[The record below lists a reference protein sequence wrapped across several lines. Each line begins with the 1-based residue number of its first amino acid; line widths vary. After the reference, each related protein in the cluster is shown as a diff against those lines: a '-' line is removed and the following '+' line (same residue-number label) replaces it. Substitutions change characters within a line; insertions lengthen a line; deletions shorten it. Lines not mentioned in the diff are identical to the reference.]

1 MTEKRNAVNVSIVLG
16 ISASAV
22 LMLFI
27 FILVSHHGD
36 TPDRVRQLRSAQL
49 STGSSVAERI
59 KPVGQVVVASAETQ
73 KEPVKIAEAASSPG
87 RNGQQVYQVSCGA
100 CHDAGIAGAPKLGD
114 KGQWAKR
121 IAKGVDTLYASAVN
135 GSQGSGGVM
144 PPKGGNLALSNAEVK
159 AAVDYIVARSK

>member
-1 MTEKRNAVNVSIVLG
+1 MTEKRYATNVSMILG
-16 ISASAV
+16 VSIV

-27 FILVSHHGD
+27 FILVAHHRD
-36 TPDRVRQLRSAQL
+36 VPDRVQQHRGALLGTA
-49 STGSSVAERI
+49 SSVAERI
-59 KPVGQVVVASAETQ
+59 KPVGQVEV
-73 KEPVKIAEAASSPG
+73 ASSPG

-121 IAKGVDTLYASAVN
+121 IAKGLDTLYASGVN
-135 GSQGSGGVM
+135 GVQGSAGAM
-144 PPKGGNLALSNAEVK
+144 PAKGGNPALSNAEVK

>member
-1 MTEKRNAVNVSIVLG
+1 MTEKRHAKKLLVILG
-16 ISASAV
+16 VSAV
-22 LMLFI
+22 LMQFI
-27 FILVSHHGD
+27 FVLVAHHRD
-36 TPDRVRQLRSAQL
+36 IPDQVRQHRGALM
-49 STGSSVAERI
+49 STATSVAERI
-59 KPVGQVVVASAETQ
+59 KPVGRVEVAAAETQ
-73 KEPVKIAEAASSPG
+73 REPVKIAVAASSPG
-87 RNGQQVYQVSCGA
+87 RDGQQIYQAGCVA

-135 GSQGSGGVM
+135 GVQGSGGAM

>member
-1 MTEKRNAVNVSIVLG
+1 MIEKSHAKKLLVILG
-16 ISASAV
+16 VSAV

-27 FILVSHHGD
+27 FVLVAHHRD
-36 TPDRVRQLRSAQL
+36 IPDQVRQQRGALM
-49 STGSSVAERI
+49 STATSVAERI
-59 KPVGQVVVASAETQ
+59 KPVGRVEVAAAETQ
-73 KEPVKIAEAASSPG
+73 RAPVKIAVTASPG
-87 RNGQQVYQVSCGA
+87 RDGQQIYQAACVA

>member
-1 MTEKRNAVNVSIVLG
+1 MTEKRYATNVSMILG
-16 ISASAV
+16 VSIV

-27 FILVSHHGD
+27 FILVAHHRD
-36 TPDRVRQLRSAQL
+36 VPDRVQQHRGALLGTA
-49 STGSSVAERI
+49 SSVAERI
-59 KPVGQVVVASAETQ
+59 KPVGQVEVASAETQ

-121 IAKGVDTLYASAVN
+121 IAKGLDTLYASGVN
-135 GSQGSGGVM
+135 GVQGSAGAM
-144 PPKGGNLALSNAEVK
+144 PAKGGNPALSNAEVK